1 MKLVNYQL
9 QNQIEYLGEDK
20 PNNFFKEYLQ
30 SILEDTS
37 KPYYQ
42 RADYIG
48 LSMQEIKSKIDTLSS
63 DISELQTLKKKLSN
77 ALDIAKT
84 QVAEIF
90 ISNGIDRIDG
100 NIISS
105 LTLTNATNKT
115 KDEILIKNEDALINL
130 GYVKF
135 SVDVEAVEKALQTK
149 EGKKEL
155 KKFVV
160 LMPITVTTPAKIK
173 VNTKRTAVNN
183 VEAIEV
189 DEILVIGQQMEDEY
203 KNEYKKLVA

>member
-9 QNQIEYLGEDK
+9 QTQIEYLSENK
-20 PNNFFKEYLQ
+20 INSHFKDYLKSVLQ
-30 SILEDTS
+30 DTS

-48 LSMQEIKSKIDTLSS
+48 LSLNEIKNKIDTLSS
-63 DISELQTLKKKLSN
+63 DISELQALKKKLST
-77 ALDIAKT
+77 ALEIAKV

-90 ISNGIDRIDG
+90 LENGIDRMDG

-105 LTLTNATNKT
+105 LTLSNVTSKT
-115 KDEILIKNEDALINL
+115 KDEIIIKNEDALINL

-135 SVDVEAVEKALQTK
+135 SVDLEAVEKALKTK

-155 KKFVV
+155 KKFVDV
-160 LMPITVTTPAKIK
+160 IPITVSTPAKIK
-173 VNTKRTAVNN
+173 VNTKRTSANN
-183 VEAIEV
+183 TQTVET
-189 DEILVIGQQMEDEY
+189 DEILVIEEQIENEDE
-203 KNEYKKLVA
+203 KLVA